1 MSSCFVCCPSPGPAN
16 HMIAKHF
23 PFLAV
28 TLIDVKAVY
37 QRWPDNRI
45 SSWQQVLITVSGI
58 KLCSP
63 AHPAAQGNVIKK
75 QQGR

>member
-1 MSSCFVCCPSPGPAN
+1 MSPCIVSSPSPGPAN

-28 TLIDVKAVY
+28 TLIDAKAVY
-37 QRWPDNRI
+37 QRWLGNRV
-45 SSWQQVLITVSGI
+45 SSWQQLLITVSGI

-63 AHPAAQGNVIKK
+63 AHPAAQGNVIKEAK
-75 QQGR
+75 LR